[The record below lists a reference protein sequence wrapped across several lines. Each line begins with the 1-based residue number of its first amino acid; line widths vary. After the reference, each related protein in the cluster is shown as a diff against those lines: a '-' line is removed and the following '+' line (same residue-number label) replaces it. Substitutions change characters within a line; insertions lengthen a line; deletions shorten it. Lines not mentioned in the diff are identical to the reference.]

1 MSRVFSKA
9 VIAGGTGFLGQALA
23 KSFISEGVEVVVLT
37 RNLVQK
43 SSLYGRLVKWDAKTL
58 DSWSSELDRADL
70 LINLTGRSIDCRHT
84 KRNKDL
90 ILSSRIDSTKILGEA
105 CSALNDPP
113 KVWMNASTATIY
125 EDIRGDVQP
134 HDEFSDPF
142 AKGFSEDVGREW
154 EEVFFN
160 HNCDGIRKIALRISI
175 VLGNNGGAF
184 PVLRNFTKIGLG
196 GKQGSGNQ
204 WISWLHIDDWVGIV
218 WFLMSKNKIFG
229 PVNLATP
236 NPVTNSSFML
246 VMRRF
251 FAPLGI
257 GLPSPIW
264 AVRFGTFFMRTAPDL
279 VLKSRK
285 LVSKVLLDFG
295 YNFKHANIKSAIKQ
309 LY

>member
-23 KSFISEGVEVVVLT
+23 KSFLSEGVEVVVLT

-264 AVRFGTFFMRTAPDL
+264 VVRFGTFFMRTAPDL

>member
-1 MSRVFSKA
+1 
-9 VIAGGTGFLGQALA
+9 
-23 KSFISEGVEVVVLT
+23 
-37 RNLVQK
+37 
-43 SSLYGRLVKWDAKTL
+43 
-58 DSWSSELDRADL
+58 
-70 LINLTGRSIDCRHT
+70 
-84 KRNKDL
+84 
-90 ILSSRIDSTKILGEA
+90 
-105 CSALNDPP
+105 
-113 KVWMNASTATIY
+113 
-125 EDIRGDVQP
+125 
-134 HDEFSDPF
+134 
-142 AKGFSEDVGREW
+142 
-154 EEVFFN
+154 
-160 HNCDGIRKIALRISI
+160 
-175 VLGNNGGAF
+175 
-184 PVLRNFTKIGLG
+184 
-196 GKQGSGNQ
+196 
-204 WISWLHIDDWVGIV
+204 
-218 WFLMSKNKIFG
+218 MSKNKIFG